1 MSDRRGRH
9 SAGRKRR
16 RSPIPA
22 SPKGRRSAGPKPP
35 PPPPRRSGAG
45 TPTCEPSQRRQ
56 ISIPR
61 SRPGRGVFVAGGAV
75 LLILTIVVAMTMLR
89 NRDVDNPRAD
99 RAESAVSATGSQ
111 TTYLLVGTE
120 STSTGPEARWMT
132 VIEVD
137 DSGAGASIAYLPAH
151 TGYEVPGQG
160 LLGIGEALGTGGIS
174 LISVSVENMLGVP
187 IDHFIELPAEEA
199 EAFFE
204 QTGDLTVNVPQ
215 EVRVSAGVDTSQV
228 LFAAGEQVLPPRF
241 QTDLLYEVGL
251 EGDET
256 ELGSRHL
263 AFWQSFVETH
273 AADPQALATAV
284 EAVPGALDS
293 SDSTPVERAS
303 FLTGLVSVAPE
314 DLTVASLPVEEEVTG
329 ETKLYSIS
337 DTDIRS
343 FVAETFGASPKAVEE
358 IRVQILNGS
367 GLPGMTQAVAE
378 RLVGEGFKVVLS
390 GNANRLDYEATQIVI
405 YESTPEAQAAG
416 ERAGELLGVGN
427 LQVSVNQQGI
437 VDLTIVVGK
446 DFIDATETEGD

>member
-1 MSDRRGRH
+1 
-9 SAGRKRR
+9 
-16 RSPIPA
+16 
-22 SPKGRRSAGPKPP
+22 
-35 PPPPRRSGAG
+35 
-45 TPTCEPSQRRQ
+45 
-56 ISIPR
+56 
-61 SRPGRGVFVAGGAV
+61 
-75 LLILTIVVAMTMLR
+75 MTMLR

>member
-1 MSDRRGRH
+1 M
-9 SAGRKRR
+9 
-16 RSPIPA
+16 
-22 SPKGRRSAGPKPP
+22 
-35 PPPPRRSGAG
+35 
-45 TPTCEPSQRRQ
+45 
-56 ISIPR
+56 
-61 SRPGRGVFVAGGAV
+61 FVAGGAI
-75 LLILTIVVAMTMLR
+75 LLILTIVVAMTTLT
-89 NRDVDNPRAD
+89 NGDDDDPNAD
-99 RAESAVSATGSQ
+99 RAGAVTGASGSQ

-160 LLGIGEALGTGGIS
+160 LLGIGEALSTGGIS
-174 LISVSVENMLGVP
+174 LISVSVENMLGIP

-199 EAFFE
+199 EALFE

-215 EVRVSAGVDTSQV
+215 EVRVSAGVDSSQV

-241 QTDLLYEVGL
+241 QTDLLYDVGL

-263 AFWQSFVETH
+263 AFWQSFVEAH
-273 AADPQALATAV
+273 SADPQALATAV
-284 EAVPGALDS
+284 ESVPGALDS
-293 SDSTPVERAS
+293 SDSTPDEQAS

-329 ETKLYSIS
+329 ATKLYSIS
-337 DTDIRS
+337 DTDISS
-343 FVAETFGASPKAVEE
+343 FVAETFSTVPRAEE
-358 IRVQILNGS
+358 IRVQILNGNEE
-367 GLPGMTQAVAE
+367 PGTAQAVAE
-378 RLVGEGFKVVLS
+378 RLVGEGYKVVLS
-390 GNANRLDYEATQIVI
+390 GNADRLDYEDTQIVI

-446 DFIDATETEGD
+446 DFIVATETEGD